1 MTKYF
6 NANPISFYTSEIHD
20 VIPPDSIEITDEL
33 WKELLDGQSAGK
45 EISVDADGNPILI
58 TPVPKP
64 PTAEQQAQA
73 DAKQSALDKLA
84 ALGLTADEIKALVG

>member
-20 VIPPDSIEITDEL
+20 VIPPNSIEITDEL
-33 WKELLDGQSAGK
+33 WKTLLNGQVVGK
-45 EISVDADGNPILI
+45 EISADSDGNPILI

-64 PTAEQQAQA
+64 LTEEQQAA
-73 DAKQSALDKLA
+73 ITAKQVAEAKLA
-84 ALGLTADEIKALVG
+84 KLGLTPDDLKAILG